1 MRQAI
6 NNLQSTWSGF
16 GFVSQDNVFKI
27 CDQPHPVLVRSMIKH
42 CQKAEIDEALARIDG
57 LWEQGYSAVDI
68 VTTIFRVV
76 KGMEEL
82 PEYTKLEY
90 IRVSRVLGA
99 VVGSRTCSVVDE
111 RVRAALTRRRSAG
124 RICAYSRAWERA
136 SSSAR

>member
-1 MRQAI
+1 MVRPPRPCQTFTRIRSPQVKSNDEGLAALIFTAEGDMRQAI

-90 IRVSRVLGA
+90 IRVSLSGLV
-99 VVGSRTCSVVDE
+99 SPK
-111 RVRAALTRRRSAG
+111 
-124 RICAYSRAWERA
+124 IH
-136 SSSAR
+136 

>member
-16 GFVSQDNVFKI
+16 CFVSQDNVFKI

-90 IRVSRVLGA
+90 IRVSRVLG
-99 VVGSRTCSVVDE
+99 R
-111 RVRAALTRRRSAG
+111 G
-124 RICAYSRAWERA
+124 RGLQDLQCDR
-136 SSSAR
+136 